1 MEHHVYFAVFGF
13 DHDPQQLD
21 LLLGQSADDYWRE
34 GESYSDA
41 VPEAL
46 RQENRW
52 ILSSQLDHTASHRDH
67 FEKLLYKLQRLAPQL
82 SVLDNPNADNPDP
95 DNSMWETH
103 YRYGIGVSQYFFM
116 EDPAFYLPADIIDG
130 YQALGFEISFDQL
143 GIDLNNGSSRN

>member
-34 GESYSDA
+34 GQSYSDA

-82 SVLDNPNADNPDP
+82 TALDEPAP
-95 DNSMWETH
+95 DNTVWEKH

-116 EDPAFYLPADIIDG
+116 DDPTFYLPAEIIDG
-130 YQALGFEISFDQL
+130 YRALDFDISFDQL
-143 GIDLNNGSSRN
+143 GIDGSHGNGN